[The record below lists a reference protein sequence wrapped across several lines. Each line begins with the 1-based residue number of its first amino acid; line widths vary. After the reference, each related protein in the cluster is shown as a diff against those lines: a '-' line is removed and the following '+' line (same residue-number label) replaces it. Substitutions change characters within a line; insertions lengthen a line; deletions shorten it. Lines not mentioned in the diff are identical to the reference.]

1 MNLIIN
7 AGLSEPPS
15 EALYFRHLTLI
26 ANDKLH
32 YEILIESRRE
42 MIDFYFKYLKKQ
54 GMMDYVE
61 EIIIPEY
68 AVEGVR
74 IDYELTYPRTI
85 LVKKICCENVLSIFG
100 QINFL
105 RRV

>member
-1 MNLIIN
+1 
-7 AGLSEPPS
+7 
-15 EALYFRHLTLI
+15 
-26 ANDKLH
+26 
-32 YEILIESRRE
+32 
-42 MIDFYFKYLKKQ
+42 
-54 GMMDYVE
+54 MDYVG